1 MDELTTVPK
10 TTNITPMLDIEPK
23 MILEIASG
31 VRDPA
36 EIVEE
41 YGFSPDQWI
50 ALQKYDPFIRLVDD
64 KKAELKASGWTFK
77 MKSAL
82 IAEELLGDLYVKATE
97 EGASFHTTLELAKF
111 TARAAGL
118 DAPVREMAQAGSGF
132 SIVIDLGGGKT
143 VQIGSSQRTIEHEE
157 TYDFDETICFA
168 PYTPTPLEKTA

>member
-1 MDELTTVPK
+1 MSGLTHQQIIDVP
-10 TTNITPMLDIEPK
+10 PK
-23 MILEIASG
+23 MVLEIASG
-31 VRDPA
+31 LRNGADIA
-36 EIVEE
+36 ED
-41 YGFSPDQWI
+41 YGYSVDQWA
-50 ALQKYDPFIRLVDD
+50 ALLKFEPFVKLVDE
-64 KKAELKASGWTFK
+64 KKIELKASGYTFQL
-77 MKSAL
+77 KSAM
-82 IAEELLGDLYVKATE
+82 IAEELLADVYLASQE
-97 EGASFHTTLELAKF
+97 DGASFHTKLAALTF